1 MSIDDLGIP
10 LFMGD
15 EPYEGEAR
23 QEKKER
29 RFMLVGGPL
38 GPLYPLGIVPMYEE
52 EEEEDPNP

>member
-1 MSIDDLGIP
+1 MFRRV
-10 LFMGD
+10 LFRSGD

-23 QEKKER
+23 REKKER